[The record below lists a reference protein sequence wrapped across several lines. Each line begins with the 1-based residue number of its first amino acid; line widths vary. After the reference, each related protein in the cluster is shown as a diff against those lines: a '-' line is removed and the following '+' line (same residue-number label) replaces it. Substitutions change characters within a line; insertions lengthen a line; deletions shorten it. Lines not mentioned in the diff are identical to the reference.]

1 MLARVS
7 RVSSTSFPMRSYRTH
22 CQAGAVSGVCWS
34 VFVLRKPSPFSSC
47 SLEVKWSACSPY
59 SFRITTCAT
68 SSFSIQLPNGI
79 LNQLL
84 RIKGYCIDGFVID
97 SVPERKKFLLF
108 QLLRIK
114 CASTLPPLASSGS
127 ILRPS
132 KIEES
137 THDRRC
143 TVLHLRGH
151 LHRSVLLVR
160 VIRVG
165 QFSATDIA
173 VLNQI
178 LINGV
183 RQFFFVTRTGS
194 PFAFCRSF
202 PRNNC
207 GSTLRGR
214 SAKTSDSPA
223 CNAFTYSPNENL

>member
-1 MLARVS
+1 MVCL
-7 RVSSTSFPMRSYRTH
+7 F
-22 CQAGAVSGVCWS
+22 AVFLSNHDLCNIQ
-34 VFVLRKPSPFSSC
+34 L
-47 SLEVKWSACSPY
+47 
-59 SFRITTCAT
+59 
-68 SSFSIQLPNGI
+68 SIQLPNGI

-108 QLLRIK
+108 QLLRIQVRLHI
-114 CASTLPPLASSGS
+114 AAVGVLWEHTAA
-127 ILRPS
+127 
-132 KIEES
+132 IENRGEH

-160 VIRVG
+160 VILVG

-183 RQFFFVTRTGS
+183 RQFFRDAHR
-194 PFAFCRSF
+194 FAVCILQIF
-202 PRNNC
+202 PQEQ
-207 GSTLRGR
+207 LRLDLARPVGQ
-214 SAKTSDSPA
+214 
-223 CNAFTYSPNENL
+223 NFG